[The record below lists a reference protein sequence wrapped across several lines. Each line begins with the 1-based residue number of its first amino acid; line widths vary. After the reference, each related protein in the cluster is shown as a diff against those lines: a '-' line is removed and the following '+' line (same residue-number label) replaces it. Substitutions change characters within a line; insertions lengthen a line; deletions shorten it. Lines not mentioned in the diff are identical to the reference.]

1 MFRNPLK
8 TQSPRRWHDK
18 CERHTY
24 VDNPP
29 SMDSG
34 RCQRAADD
42 RPEHRRAN
50 TRQQAQEAS
59 DNG

>member
-8 TQSPRRWHDK
+8 TQSPRRWHDT
-18 CERHTY
+18 CERHD

-34 RCQRAADD
+34 RCQQAADD
-42 RPEHRRAN
+42 WPEHRRAN
-50 TRQQAQEAS
+50 TRQRAQEAS